1 MNIRVQKALT
11 ALLIIVFTITAG
23 SCMAVPEHM
32 ADAQFYR
39 PSDSSAGTDT
49 SALTS
54 DVSSVPASSESIS
67 SETSSQVLIQGENV
81 EDFIKDPNNQ
91 IAADD
96 PEDPLNP
103 NNQPD
108 RDQNEVIVPDDD
120 DVVQEPPASSQPS
133 SSSGS
138 PASSQTQTSSD
149 IVSSSSAPT
158 SSNSVSSSVSS
169 AISSIISSAI
179 SSLLPP
185 SSSVKPPFAP
195 PETGWYD
202 YDGERYYFSGG
213 KMLTGYNL
221 IGGTAG
227 YHFNEEGH
235 LDSFVGID
243 ISKWQGTNIDWNKV
257 KADGVDFVIVRAGL
271 RGYET
276 GKPQTDATFD
286 PNVKGAAKA
295 GLNCGAYFF
304 SQAVTE
310 QEAEEEAEI
319 MLQMVKDSGVSFTYP
334 LFIDYE
340 WSGAPNSSGRGD
352 KISTAQR
359 TKVVKAFCEK
369 IKAAGYYPGI
379 YSGASWL
386 NNQLD
391 MTQLSAYDVWVAQYN
406 KSSGGSIAV
415 SSGPSQYKK
424 PYKIWQ
430 YTSEGKI
437 SGISG
442 NVDRNIGLFDY
453 PTYLK
458 QNGYNNLK

>member
-1 MNIRVQKALT
+1 
-11 ALLIIVFTITAG
+11 
-23 SCMAVPEHM
+23 MAVPEHM

-120 DVVQEPPASSQPS
+120 VVQEPPASSQPS

-195 PETGWYD
+195 PET
-202 YDGERYYFSGG
+202 R
-213 KMLTGYNL
+213 
-221 IGGTAG
+221 
-227 YHFNEEGH
+227 
-235 LDSFVGID
+235 
-243 ISKWQGTNIDWNKV
+243 
-257 KADGVDFVIVRAGL
+257 
-271 RGYET
+271 
-276 GKPQTDATFD
+276 
-286 PNVKGAAKA
+286 
-295 GLNCGAYFF
+295 
-304 SQAVTE
+304 
-310 QEAEEEAEI
+310 
-319 MLQMVKDSGVSFTYP
+319 
-334 LFIDYE
+334 
-340 WSGAPNSSGRGD
+340 
-352 KISTAQR
+352 
-359 TKVVKAFCEK
+359 VV
-369 IKAAGYYPGI
+369 
-379 YSGASWL
+379 
-386 NNQLD
+386 
-391 MTQLSAYDVWVAQYN
+391 
-406 KSSGGSIAV
+406 
-415 SSGPSQYKK
+415 
-424 PYKIWQ
+424 
-430 YTSEGKI
+430 
-437 SGISG
+437 
-442 NVDRNIGLFDY
+442 
-453 PTYLK
+453 
-458 QNGYNNLK
+458 

>member
-1 MNIRVQKALT
+1 MNIRVQKTLT
-11 ALLIIVFTITAG
+11 ALLLIVFTLTAG

-32 ADAQFYR
+32 ADAQFYQ
-39 PSDSSAGTDT
+39 PDDSSADT
-49 SALTS
+49 GAVTS
-54 DVSSVPASSESIS
+54 ETSSGAGSSEAAS
-67 SETSSQVLIQGENV
+67 SETSSQILIQGENV
-81 EDFIKDPNNQ
+81 EDFIRDPDNQ
-91 IAADD
+91 VADDD

-103 NNQPD
+103 NNHPD
-108 RDQNEVIVPDDD
+108 RDQNEVIVPDDEE
-120 DVVQEPPASSQPS
+120 VQEPPPVSSEPAAPSQPQ
-133 SSSGS
+133 
-138 PASSQTQTSSD
+138 ASSD
-149 IVSSSSAPT
+149 IVSSDTPASSAVT
-158 SSNSVSSSVSS
+158 SSGS
-169 AISSIISSAI
+169 ISSAVSSLI
-179 SSLLPP
+179 SSAVSSLLPS
-185 SSSVKPPFAP
+185 SSSVKPPFSP
-195 PETGWYD
+195 PQTGWYD
-202 YDGERYYFSGG
+202 YEGERYYFSGG

-243 ISKWQGTNIDWNKV
+243 ISKWQGTNIDWDKV
-257 KADGVDFVIVRAGL
+257 RADGVDFVIVRAGL
-271 RGYET
+271 RGYGSAGTLKYDE
-276 GKPQTDATFD
+276 TFD
-286 PNVKGAAKA
+286 TNVKGAAGA

-304 SQAVTE
+304 SQAITE

-319 MLQMVKDSGVSFTYP
+319 MLQMVKNSGVDFTYP

-340 WSGAPNSSGRGD
+340 WSGASNNSGRGD

-359 TKVVKAFCEK
+359 TRVVKAFCEK

-415 SSGPSQYKK
+415 SSGPSQYKR

-437 SGISG
+437 SGFSG

-453 PTYLK
+453 PAYLK
-458 QNGYNNLK
+458 EHGYNNLK